1 MADERLVWQ
10 TSVGSDSSSEATPK
24 PVVIS
29 SLSSRR
35 SGFLPLRM
43 NENDPG
49 LGEITVLLQRI
60 EAGDNAA
67 AERILPL
74 VYDELRK
81 LAAAKMAREPAGI
94 TLQATALLHEAWL
107 RLGADQQ
114 PSWHNRAQFFAAAAE
129 AMRRILIDNARR
141 RRRVRHGGGLEK
153 VSADE
158 TPLEI
163 AAPVE
168 DDELLAVHDAVESLE
183 RHDPRKAQLVKYRY
197 FAGLEFA
204 EIAEIMQ
211 VSERTAKRDWEYARV
226 WLFKEIKA
234 AQK

>member
-1 MADERLVWQ
+1 MNDH
-10 TSVGSDSSSEATPK
+10 TPA
-24 PVVIS
+24 
-29 SLSSRR
+29 R
-35 SGFLPLRM
+35 
-43 NENDPG
+43 
-49 LGEITVLLQRI
+49 LGEITVLLQKM
-60 EAGDNAA
+60 EAGDASA

-74 VYDELRK
+74 VYQELRQ
-81 LAAAKMAREPAGI
+81 LAAAKMAREPAGL
-94 TLQATALLHEAWL
+94 TLQATALVHEAWL

-129 AMRRILIDNARR
+129 AMRRILIESARR
-141 RRRVRHGGGLEK
+141 RQRLRHGGQFEK

-168 DDELLAVHDAVESLE
+168 DDELLAVHDAIEALL

-211 VSERTAKRDWEYARV
+211 VSERTAKRDWEYARA
-226 WLFKEIKA
+226 WLFKEIRA
-234 AQK
+234 ARP

>member
-1 MADERLVWQ
+1 
-10 TSVGSDSSSEATPK
+10 
-24 PVVIS
+24 
-29 SLSSRR
+29 
-35 SGFLPLRM
+35 M
-43 NENDPG
+43 NENDPAKF
-49 LGEITVLLQRI
+49 GEITVLLQRA

-74 VYDELRK
+74 VYEELRK

-141 RRRVRHGGGLEK
+141 RRRVRHGGELEK

-226 WLFKEIKA
+226 WLFKEIKSG
-234 AQK
+234 QK

>member
-1 MADERLVWQ
+1 MLDGDR
-10 TSVGSDSSSEATPK
+10 T
-24 PVVIS
+24 
-29 SLSSRR
+29 
-35 SGFLPLRM
+35 
-43 NENDPG
+43 N
-49 LGEITVLLQRI
+49 LGEITLLLQQA
-60 EAGDNAA
+60 EAGDASA

-81 LAAAKMAREPAGI
+81 LAAAKMTREPAGM
-94 TLQATALLHEAWL
+94 TLQATALVHEAWV

-114 PSWHNRAQFFAAAAE
+114 PSWHNRAQFFSAAAE
-129 AMRRILIDNARR
+129 AMRRILIESARR
-141 RRRVRHGGGLEK
+141 RSRLRHGGQYEK

-168 DDELLAVHDAVESLE
+168 DDELVAVHEAVEALE
-183 RHDPRKAQLVKYRY
+183 RHDARKAQLVKYRY
-197 FAGLEFA
+197 FAGLEFE

-211 VSERTAKRDWEYARV
+211 VSSRTAKRDWEYARA

-234 AQK
+234 TRK